1 MLAAPQTA
9 SIVPGRFNREIEAL
23 NDDALDHIET
33 LWYSGTPRIIFSG
46 WIKLALDSLA
56 GIKAS
61 HWVKQFQLYKAQD
74 IALKSGEKVSALRF
88 VMLAVPPECT
98 GDPVDFTREQEREFH
113 MRIRTYQCFLRV
125 DDLGRIVEIVQSP
138 H

>member
-9 SIVPGRFNREIEAL
+9 SIIPGKSSREVEAL

-46 WIKLALDSLA
+46 WIRLALDSLSA
-56 GIKAS
+56 LGAAN
-61 HWVKQFQLYKAQD
+61 WVKQFQLYKAQD
-74 IALKSGEKVSALRF
+74 IGLTSGEMVSAQRF

-98 GDPVDFTREQEREFH
+98 GDPAAFTAEQKEMFKY
-113 MRIRTYQCFLRV
+113 RTRQYQCFLRL
-125 DDLGRIVEIVQSP
+125 DHMGRIIEIVQSP
-138 H
+138 G